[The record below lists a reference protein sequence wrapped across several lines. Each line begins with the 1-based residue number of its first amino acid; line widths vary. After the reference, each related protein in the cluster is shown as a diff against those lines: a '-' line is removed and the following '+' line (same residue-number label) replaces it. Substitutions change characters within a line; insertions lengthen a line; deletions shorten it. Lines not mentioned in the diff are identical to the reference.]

1 MDDMARA
8 RGSDIRAL
16 LVAAA
21 ALFVVTV
28 VVGILNGL
36 DLVEF
41 EHNVLMTHVH
51 AGTIGW
57 ITLAVFAAC
66 GWIFGTSRTEAELR
80 LWRWSVWLSIAAVPL
95 YVLAFWIDDINLRA
109 ILALPVTLA
118 IVGVLW
124 WIAVRS
130 REGWTIPRLALL
142 AAVFTLTVGAIFGTL
157 IQLQLALGTEWL
169 PLEQAGG
176 AHVTAMAFSYLVL
189 VGMAMAEWRF
199 VPPTDRLSRAGLV
212 QVGALFV
219 GGLLLTIGALTN
231 VQALLLANTLFQLVA
246 VVIFVAR
253 LARPVLAVPW
263 LSPGAARY
271 FGVSAI
277 FVVVDVALLIFLIA
291 QFVSGAYGPPDQDP
305 SLMAIPPWLV
315 FALDHAIF
323 VGVMSNAIF
332 GLMALLTR
340 GRDFAAPWA
349 DHLVFWGMNVGMIGF
364 VLGLAFE
371 SAVMKQAFSP
381 IMGLAILVGLAVN
394 AVRLWQTDAMAALE
408 GAA

>member
-1 MDDMARA
+1 MDAMARA
-8 RGSDIRAL
+8 RATDIRAL

-51 AGTIGW
+51 AGTLGW

-66 GWIFGTSRTEAELR
+66 GWIFGASRTEAELR
-80 LWRWSVWLSIAAVPL
+80 LWRWSVWLSVAAVPL
-95 YVLAFWIDDINLRA
+95 YVLAFWIGAINLRA
-109 ILALPVTLA
+109 LFALPVTLA
-118 IVGVLW
+118 IVGILA
-124 WIAVRS
+124 WIAARF
-130 REGWTIPRLALL
+130 REGWTIPRVAML

-157 IQLQLALGTEWL
+157 IQVQLALGTQWL
-169 PLEQAGG
+169 GFEAAGG

-189 VGMAMAEWRF
+189 VGMAVADWRF
-199 VPPTDRLSRAGLV
+199 VSPSERLSRAGLV

-231 VQALLLANTLFQLVA
+231 VQALLMLNTLFQFVA

-263 LSPGAARY
+263 LDPGPMRF
-271 FGVSAI
+271 FGVSAA
-277 FVVVDVALLIFLIA
+277 FVVVDVALLIFLIV
-291 QFVSGAYGPPDQDP
+291 QFVSGAYGPPEDV
-305 SLMAIPPWLV
+305 SLLVIPPWLV

-332 GLMALLTR
+332 GLTALFTR

-349 DHLVFWGMNVGMIGF
+349 DHIVFWGMNVGLVGF
-364 VLGLAFE
+364 VLGLAVE
-371 SAVMKQAFSP
+371 STILKQAFSP
-381 IMGLAILVGLAVN
+381 IMGLSILVGLAVYV
-394 AVRLWQTDAMAALE
+394 VRLWQTDPVAALE
-408 GAA
+408 EAA

>member
-1 MDDMARA
+1 MEMMARA
-8 RGSDIRAL
+8 RATEIRAL

-21 ALFVVTV
+21 AIFVVTV
-28 VVGILNGL
+28 VIGILNGL
-36 DLVEF
+36 DIVEF
-41 EHNVLMTHVH
+41 PHNVLMTHIH
-51 AGTIGW
+51 AGTLGW

-66 GWIFGTSRTEAELR
+66 GWIFGVSRTAGELR
-80 LWRWSVWLSIAAVPL
+80 LWRGSVWLAILAVPL
-95 YVLAFWIDDINLRA
+95 YVLAFWIDDANLRA
-109 ILALPVTLA
+109 LLALPVTLA

-130 REGWTIPRLALL
+130 SEGWTIPRLAML

-157 IQLQLALGTEWL
+157 IQVQLALGTQWL

-189 VGMAMAEWRF
+189 VGMALAEWRF
-199 VPPTDRLSRAGLV
+199 VPPTERLPRAGLV
-212 QVGALFV
+212 QVVALFV

-231 VQALLLANTLFQLVA
+231 IQALLLLNTLFQFVA

-263 LSPGAARY
+263 LAPGPARF
-271 FGVSAI
+271 FGVSAA
-277 FVVVDVALLIFLIA
+277 FVVVDIALLIFLIV
-291 QFVSGAYGPPDQDP
+291 QFVSGAYGSAEDV
-305 SLMAIPPWLV
+305 SLLVIPPWLI

-323 VGVMSNAIF
+323 IGVMSNAIF
-332 GLMALLTR
+332 GLMASFTR

-349 DHLVFWGMNVGMIGF
+349 DHLVFWGMNVGLVGF
-364 VLGLAFE
+364 VAGLAFE
-371 SAVMKQAFSP
+371 STIVKEAFSP
-381 IMGLAILVGLAVN
+381 IMGLSILVGLAVYV
-394 AVRLWQTDAMAALE
+394 VRLWRTEPLAAVE